1 MRGFFCGSLNPCT
14 CQAAPALNVWLVQHL
29 MLRRNYLHSSI
40 CHNHGIF
47 CTISVTMVF
56 TYLQLAAWKHKLQA
70 KGSFDSR
77 TKNTKQALG
86 FWAWNWSC
94 ASWDCESHH
103 QAIYMIY
110 TFIRYAYLG
119 SILFSYPKV
128 TSPHNIQRIWVLQSS
143 VCSQVAGILSQNM
156 CTERAR
162 HKTQR
167 RSAMASS
174 FWSSNPSF
182 PKPSDSLAKFWQV
195 GKSPKG
201 MRRQSPMF
209 EKSDWSCLQLLS
221 DLSQT
226 QLLKVGAFQRNAQIA
241 WLRCSPKELKCTSWQ
256 IKNHFGKTHQC
267 MWRHKAAKFT
277 HYSVCAA
284 HEISILSSTSTRTTI
299 KL

>member
-1 MRGFFCGSLNPCT
+1 MRSEKRILKSLGTNNFEMRGFFCGRLNPCT

-40 CHNHGIF
+40 QSRHLLHNLCHNGLHLSAARSMKAQA
-47 CTISVTMVF
+47 TSKR
-56 TYLQLAAWKHKLQA
+56 QLWQQNQKHQT
-70 KGSFDSR
+70 SSR
-77 TKNTKQALG
+77 LLTVELIMCIVRMWITPSSNLY
-86 FWAWNWSC
+86 
-94 ASWDCESHH
+94 DIH
-103 QAIYMIY
+103 IY
-110 TFIRYAYLG
+110 TFRLSG
-119 SILFSYPKV
+119 SASSFHTPKV

-143 VCSQVAGILSQNM
+143 QVAGILSQNM
-156 CTERAR
+156 WTERAR

-209 EKSDWSCLQLLS
+209 QRSDWSCLQLLS

-267 MWRHKAAKFT
+267 MWKRM
-277 HYSVCAA
+277 
-284 HEISILSSTSTRTTI
+284 LQ
-299 KL
+299 